1 MAQHRTLRAGRDPRS
16 GNGSGWYVL
25 APRHRV
31 RGKFAC
37 VRLVLLWIY
46 AVENQL
52 QAMCVPGRR
61 RPALRGG
68 LVACVAYGGSDLA
81 YLRTTAQ
88 SRFGVRMCEVASRT
102 TMKSSTFLLSK
113 SHSRSAIRPP
123 AAEMRVGSRKKAGTR
138 TLSTLRRVA
147 TCCTSVVTCFDVAAW
162 LRQERGIGRRQE
174 SGCSRSRHT
183 NNRIASPLL
192 VAMTCKLKHG
202 FDTSSR
208 CTNSTIGASGLTIPR
223 RRPSLLSVRTT
234 ARYH

>member
-16 GNGSGWYVL
+16 GKGSGWYVL

-68 LVACVAYGGSDLA
+68 LVVCVAYGGSDLA

-88 SRFGVRMCEVASRT
+88 SRLGVRMCEVASRT

-162 LRQERGIGRRQE
+162 CTTRAWHRKKAGIRMLSIPTHEQ
-174 SGCSRSRHT
+174 SH
-183 NNRIASPLL
+183 RIAI
-192 VAMTCKLKHG
+192 AGRHDMQTK
-202 FDTSSR
+202 
-208 CTNSTIGASGLTIPR
+208 
-223 RRPSLLSVRTT
+223 
-234 ARYH
+234 ARI